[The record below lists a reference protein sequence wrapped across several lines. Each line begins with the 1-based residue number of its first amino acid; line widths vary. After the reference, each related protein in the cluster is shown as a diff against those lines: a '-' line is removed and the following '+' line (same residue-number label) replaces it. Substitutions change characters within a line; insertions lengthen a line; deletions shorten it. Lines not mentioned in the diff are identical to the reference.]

1 MVSGN
6 SPDIMRI
13 RDPVPPFAMNL
24 LFVATK
30 APWPPI
36 DGGRLLLARTLEA
49 LAALGH
55 RATLVAPVEAGVD
68 RATIQAALSP
78 WCRPRL
84 VTAPPRRPLATLAY
98 AWARNEPFSIVRHA
112 LPAVRREVEQALSE
126 ERFDLIHAEQL
137 QALPQALGAAAPH
150 GIPVVLRAQ
159 NVESD
164 LWFASAHRREGALAR
179 WLGGEGERL
188 ARWEGAAL
196 ARVAATVAISN
207 LDAERLRAL
216 GGPGARVHVAPVPF
230 PVTLPAPAAAL
241 PGSPAVVVLGS
252 SGWLPNRDGSRWF
265 VEEVWPAVRAAC
277 PGAVLHLFGQ
287 ELPDQPGSVVSHSAP
302 EESSEAFAPGAF
314 LAVPLRIASG
324 VRMKVLEAWARGLP
338 VVATPEALAGLDV
351 RDGCEALVAVD
362 PKTFARAIAALHREP
377 ETAARLVAAGR
388 EALARTHDPI
398 RAARELLAVYASV
411 IGGRHGAVGVES
423 LPGNSLANS

>member
-1 MVSGN
+1 
-6 SPDIMRI
+6 
-13 RDPVPPFAMNL
+13 MNL

-49 LAALGH
+49 LSELGH
-55 RATLVAPVEAGVD
+55 RATLVAPVEPAVD
-68 RATIQAALSP
+68 RTAIAAALSP

-84 VTAPPRRPLATLAY
+84 VSAAPRRPLATLAY

-112 LPAVRREVEQALSE
+112 LPAVRREVEQALSD

-137 QALPQALGAAAPH
+137 QALPQALGAAAPR
-150 GIPVVLRAQ
+150 GLPVVLRAQ

-179 WLGGEGERL
+179 WLGGEGRRL
-188 ARWEGAAL
+188 AKWEGGAL
-196 ARVAATVAISN
+196 GRVAATVAIST
-207 LDAERLRAL
+207 LDAERLRVL
-216 GGPGARVHVAPVPF
+216 GGPGTRVFMAPVPF
-230 PVTLPAPAAAL
+230 PVTLPGPTAEL
-241 PGSPAVVVLGS
+241 PGAPAVVILGS
-252 SGWLPNRDGSRWF
+252 GGWLPNRDGTRWF

-277 PGAVLHLFGQ
+277 PGAKLHLFGQ
-287 ELPDQPGSVVSHSAP
+287 ELPSEGESIVSHPAPVESA
-302 EESSEAFAPGAF
+302 EAFAPGAI

-338 VVATPEALAGLDV
+338 VVATPEALSGLGA
-351 RDGCEALVAVD
+351 RDGHEALVAVD

-377 ETAARLVAAGR
+377 ETASRLVEGGR
-388 EALARTHDPI
+388 DALSRTHEPI
-398 RAARELLAVYASV
+398 RAARELLAVYSSV
-411 IGGRHGAVGVES
+411 LGGRHGAVG
-423 LPGNSLANS
+423 

>member
-1 MVSGN
+1 
-6 SPDIMRI
+6 
-13 RDPVPPFAMNL
+13 MNL

-55 RATLVAPVEAGVD
+55 RATLVAPVEVGVD
-68 RATIQAALSP
+68 RAAVAEALAP
-78 WCRPRL
+78 CCRPRL

-98 AWARNEPFSIVRHA
+98 AWARSEPFSIVRHA
-112 LPAVRREVEQALSE
+112 LPPVRNEVERALSE

-137 QALPQALGAAAPH
+137 QALPQALGAAAPR
-150 GIPVVLRAQ
+150 GLPVVLRAQ

-179 WLGGEGERL
+179 WLGGEGRRL
-188 ARWEGAAL
+188 AKWEGAAL
-196 ARVAATVAISN
+196 ARVAATVAISA
-207 LDAERLRAL
+207 LDAERLRTL

-230 PVTLPAPAAAL
+230 PLTLPAASSEL
-241 PGSPAVVVLGS
+241 PGAPAVVVLGS
-252 SGWLPNRDGSRWF
+252 GGWLPNRDGTRWF
-265 VEEVWPAVRAAC
+265 VEEVWPAVRAAT
-277 PGAVLHLFGQ
+277 PGAKLHLFGQ
-287 ELPDQPGSVVSHSAP
+287 EPLSEADDIVAHPAP
-302 EESSEAFAPGAF
+302 EDSAEAFAPGAI

-338 VVATPEALAGLDV
+338 VVATPEALSGLDV
-351 RDGCEALVAVD
+351 RDGREALVAVD
-362 PKTFARAIAALHREP
+362 PKTFARAIASIHREP
-377 ETAARLVAAGR
+377 ETAARLVGAGR
-388 EALARTHDPI
+388 EALARAHDPV

-411 IGGRHGAVGVES
+411 LGGRHGAVGIES
-423 LPGNSLANS
+423 LPVNVPANP

>member
-1 MVSGN
+1 
-6 SPDIMRI
+6 
-13 RDPVPPFAMNL
+13 MNL

-49 LAALGH
+49 LAGLGH
-55 RATLVAPVEAGVD
+55 RATLVAPVEVGVD
-68 RATIQAALSP
+68 RAAVAAALAP

-137 QALPQALGAAAPH
+137 QALPQALSAASPR
-150 GIPVVLRAQ
+150 GLPVVLRAQ

-164 LWFASAHRREGALAR
+164 LWFASAHRREGPLAR
-179 WLGGEGERL
+179 WLGGEGQRL
-188 ARWEGAAL
+188 AKWEGAAL
-196 ARVAATVAISN
+196 GRVAATVAIST

-216 GGPGARVHVAPVPF
+216 GGPEARVYVAPVPF
-230 PVTLPAPAAAL
+230 PVTLPTPAAAL
-241 PGSPAVVVLGS
+241 PGAPAVVVLGS
-252 SGWLPNRDGSRWF
+252 GGWLPNRDGTRWF
-265 VEEVWPAVRAAC
+265 VEEVWRAVRAAT
-277 PGAVLHLFGQ
+277 PGARLHLFGQ
-287 ELPDQPGSVVSHSAP
+287 DHLSEADSIVSHPAP
-302 EESSEAFAPGAF
+302 EESAQAFAPGAI

-351 RDGCEALVAVD
+351 RDGREALVAVD
-362 PKTFARAIAALHREP
+362 PRTFARAIAALHREP
-377 ETAARLVAAGR
+377 ETAARLVDAGR
-388 EALARTHDPI
+388 EALSRTHDPI

-411 IGGRHGAVGVES
+411 IGGRHGALEVES
-423 LPGNSLANS
+423 LPSKALANL

>member
-1 MVSGN
+1 
-6 SPDIMRI
+6 
-13 RDPVPPFAMNL
+13 MNL

-55 RATLVAPVEAGVD
+55 RATLVAPVEPGTD
-68 RATIQAALSP
+68 RAAVAAALSP
-78 WCRPRL
+78 CCRPRL
-84 VTAPPRRPLATLAY
+84 VSAAPRRPLATLAY

-112 LPAVRREVEQALSE
+112 LPAVRREVELALEE

-137 QALPQALGAAAPH
+137 QALPQALGAAAPR
-150 GIPVVLRAQ
+150 GLPVVLRAQ

-164 LWFASAHRREGALAR
+164 LWFASAHRREGPLAR
-179 WLGGEGERL
+179 WLGGEGQRL
-188 ARWEGAAL
+188 AKWEGGAL
-196 ARVAATVAISN
+196 GRVAATVAIST
-207 LDAERLRAL
+207 LDAERLRVL
-216 GGPGARVHVAPVPF
+216 GGPGARVYMAPVPF

-241 PGSPAVVVLGS
+241 PGAPAVVVLGS
-252 SGWLPNRDGSRWF
+252 GGWLPNRDGTRWF

-277 PGAVLHLFGQ
+277 PGAKLHLFGQ
-287 ELPDQPGSVVSHSAP
+287 EIPSEGESVVSHPAPAESA
-302 EESSEAFAPGAF
+302 EAFAPGAI

-338 VVATPEALAGLDV
+338 VVATPEALSGLGA
-351 RDGCEALVAVD
+351 RDGHEALVAVD

-377 ETAARLVAAGR
+377 ETARSLVEAGR
-388 EALARTHDPI
+388 DALSRTHEPI
-398 RAARELLAVYASV
+398 RAARELLAVYSSV
-411 IGGRHGAVGVES
+411 LGRRHGAVGVES
-423 LPGNSLANS
+423 VPTNVLANF

>member
-1 MVSGN
+1 
-6 SPDIMRI
+6 
-13 RDPVPPFAMNL
+13 MNL

-49 LAALGH
+49 LAGLGH
-55 RATLVAPVEAGVD
+55 RATLVAPVDAGVD
-68 RATIQAALSP
+68 RAAVEAALAA

-84 VTAPPRRPLATLAY
+84 VVAAPRRPLATLAS

-112 LPAVRREVEQALSE
+112 LPAVRREVEQALRQ

-137 QALPQALGAAAPH
+137 QALPQALGAAASR
-150 GIPVVLRAQ
+150 GLPVVLRAQ

-164 LWFASAHRREGALAR
+164 LWFASAHRREGPLAR

-188 ARWEGAAL
+188 AKWEGAAL
-196 ARVAATVAISN
+196 ARVAATVAIST
-207 LDAERLRAL
+207 LDAERLRVL

-230 PVTLPAPAAAL
+230 PVNLPTPAAAL
-241 PGSPAVVVLGS
+241 PGAPAVVVLGS
-252 SGWLPNRDGSRWF
+252 GGWLPNRDGARWF

-277 PGAVLHLFGQ
+277 PGARLHLFGQ
-287 ELPDQPGSVVSHSAP
+287 DLPSEGESVVSHPAPAESAA
-302 EESSEAFAPGAF
+302 AFPPGAI

-338 VVATPEALAGLDV
+338 VVATPEALSGLDV
-351 RDGCEALVAVD
+351 RDGHEALVAVD

-377 ETAARLVAAGR
+377 ATAARLVDAGR
-388 EALARTHDPI
+388 EALLRTHDPI

-423 LPGNSLANS
+423 PIFNALANS